1 MERIGHVDLVRR
13 HISPAARVHVSVIPD
28 AEPETKV
35 IQQGVEVL
43 HFYKPDQIIALGGGS
58 VIDAAKIM
66 KLKYESP
73 EADLEELAAPF
84 LDLRKRVVEY
94 PTEKANRARLIAI
107 PTTSGTGSEVTPFA
121 VLTDK
126 ARGCKVTLA
135 DYSLTPQVAIVDP
148 QFVMSMPRGLTA
160 DTGIDCL
167 THALEAGVSSYA
179 SPYTDSNAMQAI
191 RLAFRY
197 LPTAYENPRDE
208 EARCMMHNAACIA
221 AMAFANASVGVN
233 HALAHAFGAKF
244 GVAHGRANALMLPHV
259 IAYNAAVPAKFMP
272 SPFQQ
277 GYVANKKYAAVADL
291 LGLGGQTVDDKVT
304 KLIAATEQLLD
315 RLEFPKSIADL
326 GIAKE
331 DFERALPEMVKMAFS
346 DPSCRSNPRMPL
358 MQEIVELFWKS
369 YRGRGAASGPRQETT
384 A

>member
-1 MERIGHVDLVRR
+1 
-13 HISPAARVHVSVIPD
+13 
-28 AEPETKV
+28 
-35 IQQGVEVL
+35 
-43 HFYKPDQIIALGGGS
+43 
-58 VIDAAKIM
+58 
-66 KLKYESP
+66 
-73 EADLEELAAPF
+73 
-84 LDLRKRVVEY
+84 
-94 PTEKANRARLIAI
+94 
-107 PTTSGTGSEVTPFA
+107 
-121 VLTDK
+121 
-126 ARGCKVTLA
+126 
-135 DYSLTPQVAIVDP
+135 
-148 QFVMSMPRGLTA
+148 
-160 DTGIDCL
+160 
-167 THALEAGVSSYA
+167 
-179 SPYTDSNAMQAI
+179 
-191 RLAFRY
+191 
-197 LPTAYENPRDE
+197 
-208 EARCMMHNAACIA
+208 
-221 AMAFANASVGVN
+221 
-233 HALAHAFGAKF
+233 
-244 GVAHGRANALMLPHV
+244 
-259 IAYNAAVPAKFMP
+259 MP